1 MEYGKVRKI
10 MECDIYKWGEEMK
23 TMDEKVYVIQK
34 MIEDKKKL
42 FQKKPFPKKWINRVL
57 KIFIS

>member
-23 TMDEKVYVIQK
+23 TMDEKVYVTQK
-34 MIEDKKKL
+34 MIEDKKS
-42 FQKKPFPKKWINRVL
+42 FFKKTFSKKMDKSCI
-57 KIFIS
+57 KDIY

>member
-23 TMDEKVYVIQK
+23 TMDEKVYVTQK
-34 MIEDKKKL
+34 MIEDKKMDKSCI
-42 FQKKPFPKKWINRVL
+42 KDIY
-57 KIFIS
+57 

>member
-23 TMDEKVYVIQK
+23 TMDEKVYVTQK
-34 MIEDKKKL
+34 MIEDKKSFFKKNL
-42 FQKKPFPKKWINRVL
+42 FQKNG
-57 KIFIS
+57 